1 MKWLTFLSR
10 NKAKPGAS
18 PPRAESSIVK
28 EVVMTKKKKV
38 EAKPIDQEAADKALR
53 KAKSKDMGA
62 APAPEPAE
70 E

>member
-1 MKWLTFLSR
+1 
-10 NKAKPGAS
+10 
-18 PPRAESSIVK
+18 
-28 EVVMTKKKKV
+28 MTKKKKV